1 MSREPPSALCD
12 KFSSTAARQMDN
24 FQNVET
30 VFGETL
36 FKIYSDGLKCI
47 SAVYNFKSHAR
58 VKKHTSSCPAEYW
71 K

>member
-1 MSREPPSALCD
+1 MSREPPSTLCD
-12 KFSSTAARQMDN
+12 KSSSTAARQMDN

-47 SAVYNFKSHAR
+47 NAV
-58 VKKHTSSCPAEYW
+58 
-71 K
+71 